1 MIEIG
6 PNLHRWL
13 EDSRVWIASCWTL
26 YLWTKLAMAIV
37 LRPRGGRQG

>member
-6 PNLHRWL
+6 PNLYRWL
-13 EDSRVWIASCWTL
+13 EGSRVWIFAGWAI
-26 YLWTKLAMAIV
+26 YLWTKLAMAII